1 MYTGTDLVI
10 DLNTVAKDERVRDL
24 HHGSLQ
30 FQVHHE
36 VYTGTDLVID
46 LNTVAKDERVRDL
59 HHGSLQVQG
68 QHEAPGLAV
77 SNLLLKELN
86 QVPPIESACYTVYTQ

>member
-24 HHGSLQ
+24 HHG
-30 FQVHHE
+30 
-36 VYTGTDLVID
+36 G
-46 LNTVAKDERVRDL
+46 
-59 HHGSLQVQG
+59 LQVQG
-68 QHEAPGLAV
+68 HHEAPGLAV

-86 QVPPIESACYTVYTQ
+86 QVPPIESACYTYSIHPVTEYKSKNKEYRHCKKRK